1 MHEVSSIF
9 VLLFCWSKLF
19 KLQQGSNPD
28 REQQSCC
35 DLGNRDQISKLLN
48 WLDFAG

>member
-1 MHEVSSIF
+1 MHEVSLIF
-9 VLLFCWSKLF
+9 ARLFCLSKLF

-28 REQQSCC
+28 REQQSFWGS
-35 DLGNRDQISKLLN
+35 GNRDQISKLLN